1 MASVAAQGSP
11 SGGDGFDCGDHVA
24 FDAGDLVGVLVG
36 LVAGTFFGWLG
47 ISALGRTMR
56 VPEVRFAV
64 NVPQTLGMLALAVLA
79 AALASV
85 LPGRR
90 AAKASPTE
98 ALADI

>member
-1 MASVAAQGSP
+1 MQ
-11 SGGDGFDCGDHVA
+11 
-24 FDAGDLVGVLVG
+24 GDLVGVLVG

-56 VPEVRFAV
+56 VPEVRCAV